1 MIDAFFAMT
10 AYLDVSVEDMMSFI
24 EEGMYEG
31 RLVTFSRLSIL
42 LLLFI
47 SFHFF
52 KDVFVFGYCYFIAD
66 CVGSCSGLSCQSIG
80 VRMCSF
86 QQRLERLECS
96 MREPLCSRHALP
108 FLPL

>member
-10 AYLDVSVEDMMSFI
+10 AYLDVSVEDVMSFL
-24 EEGMYEG
+24 EEGMYKG

-52 KDVFVFGYCYFIAD
+52 KDVSVFGYYCVIAG

-80 VRMCSF
+80 RRMWSF
-86 QQRLERLECS
+86 QQRLERP
-96 MREPLCSRHALP
+96 RV
-108 FLPL
+108 

>member
-10 AYLDVSVEDMMSFI
+10 AYLDVSVGDVMSFL
-24 EEGMYEG
+24 EEGMYKG

-52 KDVFVFGYCYFIAD
+52 KDVFVFGCYCVIAG

-80 VRMCSF
+80 IRMWSF

-96 MREPLCSRHALP
+96 
-108 FLPL
+108 